1 MFDCCLS
8 VFFFKHKTAYEM
20 RISDLEFRRVLV
32 RSAGGCLGLSDQRF
46 KTGVSAVME
55 ECRVA
60 AAFCHELAGVDQA
73 GYCPLHRA
81 DAEENVA
88 ECGIALVGKAFRQLK
103 TTVFVD
109 RNAALQVLREPALI
123 VEGNLGARPGLNR
136 DRKSTR
142 LNS

>member
-1 MFDCCLS
+1 
-8 VFFFKHKTAYEM
+8 
-20 RISDLEFRRVLV
+20 
-32 RSAGGCLGLSDQRF
+32 
-46 KTGVSAVME
+46 ME

-73 GYCPLHRA
+73 GSCPLHRA

-109 RNAALQVLREPALI
+109 RNAALQVLREPARI
-123 VEGNLGARPGLNR
+123 AEGNLGARPGLNR
-136 DRKSTR
+136 GGLGKFVVPGKDRKSTR
-142 LNS
+142 LNSSH